1 MSMTLIEHIELGA
14 DAATIVVNDIP
25 QTYTDLYL
33 VFSGR
38 TSISDNLGYGL
49 MTINGSGA
57 NVSGRFLQGNNS
69 SATSGTD
76 SSGINAFVSGGN
88 TTANTF
94 GSFSL
99 YIPNYAGSN
108 PKSFSIDLVT
118 ENNSSAFLATLQ
130 RVTAGLFN
138 SSAAITSIEFD
149 ADAATN
155 YKQYSSVTLYGISA
169 GSDGITTVS

>member
-1 MSMTLIEHIELGA
+1 MTLIRHIELDA
-14 DAATIVVNDIP
+14 DAATIVVDNIP
-25 QTYTDLYL
+25 DTYNDLYL

-49 MTINGSGA
+49 MTINGSSA

-76 SSGINAFVSGGN
+76 GPGINAFVSGGN

-118 ENNSSAFLATLQ
+118 ENNSAAFLGTLQ
-130 RVTAGLFN
+130 RITAGLFN

-149 ADAATN
+149 ADGATN
-155 YKQYSSVTLYGISA
+155 YKQYSSVTLYGITA
-169 GSDGITTVS
+169 GSDGTTVVS